1 MVKAAL
7 QEQRPSGQPKDKR
20 FLRGNCPRAEQQ
32 QALAE
37 SPRPQFPCGLLS
49 VFQPTEPGSESWGEM
64 QEETTK
70 LNNRASSASS
80 GRGRLLPWS
89 AQTQG
94 ESSPEPAS
102 FFKIMLGLEFR
113 VLLHLKSW
121 S

>member
-80 GRGRLLPWS
+80 ERGRLLPWS
-89 AQTQG
+89 AQR
-94 ESSPEPAS
+94 ESPPEPAS

>member
-7 QEQRPSGQPKDKR
+7 QERRPSGQPKDKC
-20 FLRGNCPRAEQQ
+20 FLRGNCSGAEQQ

-64 QEETTK
+64 QEEATK
-70 LNNRASSASS
+70 LNNRASSTRS
-80 GRGRLLPWS
+80 GRGCLLPRT

-94 ESSPEPAS
+94 ESPPEPDS
-102 FFKIMLGLEFR
+102 FFFFF
-113 VLLHLKSW
+113 KSC
-121 S
+121 